1 MPFKKPEQA
10 EGGLEMKWLEDSVL
24 WWHINQRIKG
34 TEGKFEGDEK
44 KEGEGAGR
52 WEGVGIW

>member
-1 MPFKKPEQA
+1 MA
-10 EGGLEMKWLEDSVL
+10 
-24 WWHINQRIKG
+24 HISQRIKG